1 MDSST
6 TQEDNV
12 PFWVHT
18 LCRPR
23 FSSFLVHRELWFLL
37 SLLNTLY
44 WQLLRGPHLKIPG
57 HGVDFCC
64 QKQQLLK
71 SATNCWVIHKGFA
84 FFSNM
89 ENTCSAKVL
98 PTPSLGADRVPS
110 ASSIGRTDPYKLQSS
125 VMAWPREIWHH
136 PKSSSFQTSASEVR
150 GKQEGK
156 ERAIRNNLLDSD
168 SSPWVDVMLLSTILS
183 KMWKIAWEKSGERNT
198 RGSVLTLLSLRG
210 LLDLLKWRC

>member
-1 MDSST
+1 M
-6 TQEDNV
+6 
-12 PFWVHT
+12 
-18 LCRPR
+18 
-23 FSSFLVHRELWFLL
+23 
-37 SLLNTLY
+37 
-44 WQLLRGPHLKIPG
+44 KIPG

-150 GKQEGK
+150 GSGK
-156 ERAIRNNLLDSD
+156 EGEQSGTTSSTLTRAPGWMRCSLVSSLLRCGKLPGKNL
-168 SSPWVDVMLLSTILS
+168 
-183 KMWKIAWEKSGERNT
+183 ER
-198 RGSVLTLLSLRG
+198 GIPGVQ
-210 LLDLLKWRC
+210 C

>member
-1 MDSST
+1 MSPSLYKPKPHSLSNSPSEGVLHPHLPTFPSFHFLISAPPPPNSSFQEEPYGRGGEMDSST

-18 LCRPR
+18 SVDPG
-23 FSSFLVHRELWFLL
+23 SPVSWFTGNFGFCSACWIL
-37 SLLNTLY
+37 SIGSY
-44 WQLLRGPHLKIPG
+44 SEGPHLKIPG

-150 GKQEGK
+150 GSGK
-156 ERAIRNNLLDSD
+156 EG
-168 SSPWVDVMLLSTILS
+168 
-183 KMWKIAWEKSGERNT
+183 EQSGT
-198 RGSVLTLLSLRG
+198 TS
-210 LLDLLKWRC
+210 